1 MRKDNTQ
8 ISKGGHRKKCSICR
22 QIGHNRNNCP
32 DKPVDE
38 QTAPDVQTA
47 ENAPTAETQTT
58 QPPRNELESQETP
71 LPTLEEPSQQ
81 FRMKL
86 KIRRRP

>member
-1 MRKDNTQ
+1 MLRTSYHQSVSGDPPMKKYINPSSFQSMVKSYGIELPTLTSIHHIRDNTQ

-38 QTAPDVQTA
+38 QTAP
-47 ENAPTAETQTT
+47 
-58 QPPRNELESQETP
+58 ES
-71 LPTLEEPSQQ
+71 
-81 FRMKL
+81 
-86 KIRRRP
+86 